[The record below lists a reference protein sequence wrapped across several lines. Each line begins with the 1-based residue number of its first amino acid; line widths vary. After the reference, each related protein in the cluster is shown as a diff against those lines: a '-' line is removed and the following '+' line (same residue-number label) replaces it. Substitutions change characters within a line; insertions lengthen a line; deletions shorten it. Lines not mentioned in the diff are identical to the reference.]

1 MSSGNTEIHKA
12 NDIQIAFFDVD
23 GTLVD
28 INTKVAT
35 PKMLDTLRA
44 LQKNGVKICIAT
56 GRARSDDTLGQSNSR
71 ALSCKTEYLP
81 LHTLHPF
88 SV

>member
-44 LQKNGVKICIAT
+44 LQKKRCQNLHRHRKS
-56 GRARSDDTLGQSNSR
+56 AR
-71 ALSCKTEYLP
+71 
-81 LHTLHPF
+81 
-88 SV
+88 